1 MAHILRPWPM
11 PNVIL
16 VCLIARYSLS
26 VLDKVT
32 GTVIK
37 DKTGKVH
44 LFHFVILSIFMNV
57 FWKFKDSTHVEVKE
71 DM

>member
-1 MAHILRPWPM
+1 M

-37 DKTGKVH
+37 DITGKVH
-44 LFHFVILSIFMNV
+44 LFQFVILSIIIKV
-57 FWKFKDSTHVEVKE
+57 FENYNTSTSCRSQRRYKI
-71 DM
+71 D